1 MSQKS
6 SVRLDVL
13 SAKTWIIDAICNNCN
28 KQFNSMRAITIHLKM
43 TGASH
48 TVTFVNHGNYNKN
61 TGFLGSSHMY
71 NYT

>member
-1 MSQKS
+1 M
-6 SVRLDVL
+6 R
-13 SAKTWIIDAICNNCN
+13 AITIHLKMTGASHTVTFVNHGKCN

-61 TGFLGSSHMY
+61 TGFLSSSQM
-71 NYT
+71 